1 MGLAVCVECGTEGYY
16 AEQAA
21 ASSPPGLFSTTSS
34 EAAPHFSKKSHCEEA
49 PAFNKERGFF
59 CPFKLTGV
67 RSDALRT
74 DNK

>member
-49 PAFNKERGFF
+49 PAFNKERVFLSF
-59 CPFKLTGV
+59 QTDRC
-67 RSDALRT
+67 ALRRSA
-74 DNK
+74 DRQ

>member
-59 CPFKLTGV
+59 LSFQTDRC
-67 RSDALRT
+67 ALRRSA
-74 DNK
+74 DRQ

>member
-49 PAFNKERGFF
+49 PAFNKERVFF
-59 CPFKLTGV
+59 FVL
-67 RSDALRT
+67 S
-74 DNK
+74 N